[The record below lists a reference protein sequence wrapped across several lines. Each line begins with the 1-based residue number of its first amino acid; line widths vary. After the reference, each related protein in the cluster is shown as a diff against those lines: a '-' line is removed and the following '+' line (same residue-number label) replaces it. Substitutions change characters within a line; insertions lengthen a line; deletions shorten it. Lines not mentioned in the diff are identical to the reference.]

1 MSRLSLNIMYIK
13 MLALLHIFYNSL
25 ELPHAFY
32 EVYFMHVA
40 ISFWSELV
48 KCVWITCTTAQ
59 LF

>member
-1 MSRLSLNIMYIK
+1 MSRPSLNIMYIK
-13 MLALLHIFYNSL
+13 MLALLHIFFYNSL

-32 EVYFMHVA
+32 EVYFMHMA

-48 KCVWITCTTAQ
+48 KCVWITTAQ